1 MKVYRLKKKEVE
13 SPKIGDKIEVK
24 VDGEKQW
31 ATCMGYN
38 DEGRPIF
45 LFDNILTELSHDK
58 AEKYC
63 EERGWF
69 LPSKKNLEEWELMQ
83 DYRYIVA
90 GLKGRPCADWW
101 WLTDGKGGDYFAH
114 VNDDGVVNNTDSYW
128 YGGVRPAFIVED

>member
-1 MKVYRLKKKEVE
+1 MEIYRLKKKEVE
-13 SPKIGDKIEVK
+13 LPKIGDKIEVK

-45 LFDNILTELSHDK
+45 LFDRILTELSHDK

-83 DYRYIVA
+83 DYRYRVA
-90 GLKGRPCADWW
+90 GSKGGLCADWW
-101 WLTDGKGGDYFAH
+101 WLTDRVNGVIFALVSVGGSVSHGNA
-114 VNDDGVVNNTDSYW
+114 SLSC
-128 YGGVRPAFIVED
+128 GVRPAFIVED